1 VVKSIDAAEVR
12 IVVAAVRG
20 AASDA
25 VLVAKPPFKFNGRVF
40 AACMSAISREFIALA

>member
-1 VVKSIDAAEVR
+1 MVIRMDAAEVR

-25 VLVAKPPFKFNGRVF
+25 VLVAKPPPKFNCRVF
-40 AACMSAISREFIALA
+40 AACVCPISREFIDLA